1 MSSPMSS
8 PSAMSSSFSA
18 TLPAAVL
25 DTILARLALL
35 FLAGAGHDM
44 AAARLAA
51 LQMLTVYHP
60 ETEDEF
66 RLAAA
71 IVSFSFHAL
80 EALSQ
85 AATPDMPLTR
95 ILRLRSSAVSLSRES
110 HKAERRLDQLQ
121 KARRTGAPSQPT
133 PTDAPHSAA
142 TIEKALELIADT
154 RAVAEAAD
162 NSGQTWTEAYQQRLR
177 ARRMT
182 ENLKKNQTAH
192 LRAPITAPRAEALTG
207 LNATGA

>member
-1 MSSPMSS
+1 M
-8 PSAMSSSFSA
+8 SA

-35 FLAGAGHDM
+35 FLAGAGGDI

-51 LQMLTVYHP
+51 LQMLTRYHP

-66 RLAAA
+66 RLAAQ
-71 IVSFSFHAL
+71 IVTFSFHAL

-110 HKAERRLDQLQ
+110 HKAERRLDQLK
-121 KARRTGAPSQPT
+121 KARRDGIPSQPT
-133 PTDAPHSAA
+133 ATEPHTSSA
-142 TIEKALELIADT
+142 TVEKALELIADT
-154 RAVAEAAD
+154 RAVADAANKPTRPGPRRTSNVSEPGGD
-162 NSGQTWTEAYQQRLR
+162 RKAEEEPDRPPRHHTRRTAARHSRANRDRSIITPSGQCFVGVS
-177 ARRMT
+177 
-182 ENLKKNQTAH
+182 H
-192 LRAPITAPRAEALTG
+192 P
-207 LNATGA
+207 